1 MAIQGD
7 LFDFSLTDL
16 LWFLDNRQKSG
27 WLTLEHAS
35 ARMVFT
41 FRSGKLVAARSD
53 DASQRLGQQ
62 LVALDLLDEAELEA
76 ALDVQRE
83 TNPTPALGTLVVNLG
98 LVTPEQLQSALTA
111 QFGQLV
117 FRLIVQPTGTFRF
130 DPGVPDKHGEPVN
143 VSVEREIFD
152 AVRRADEWCAAHIRS
167 SMLRLNPA
175 ISAETSRLSSVS
187 ERVIMRVLMR
197 GPRSYHDLIS
207 ATGKQPEAV
216 LEIVTRLQANGVI
229 FIEEPIAHELTP
241 QSRQALV
248 A

>member
-62 LVALDLLDEAELEA
+62 LVALGLLDETKLEA
-76 ALDVQRE
+76 VLDVQRE
-83 TNPTPALGTLVVNLG
+83 TNPTSAFGTLVVSLG
-98 LVTPEQLQSALTA
+98 LVSPEQLQSALTA
-111 QFGQLV
+111 QFGELV
-117 FRLIVQPTGTFRF
+117 FRLIVRPTGTFRF
-130 DPGVPDKHGEPVN
+130 DPGVPDMHGEPVN
-143 VSVEREIFD
+143 VSVEREIFE

-167 SMLRLNPA
+167 SMLSLNPA
-175 ISAETSRLSSVS
+175 ISAETSRLTSAND
-187 ERVIMRVLMR
+187 RVIIRALMR
-197 GPRSYHDLIS
+197 GPRSYRDLIG
-207 ATGKQPEAV
+207 ATGKNPEAV
-216 LEIVTRLQANGVI
+216 LEILTRLQTNGVI
-229 FIEEPIAHELTP
+229 FIEDAIQHELTP
-241 QSRQALV
+241 QTRPALV